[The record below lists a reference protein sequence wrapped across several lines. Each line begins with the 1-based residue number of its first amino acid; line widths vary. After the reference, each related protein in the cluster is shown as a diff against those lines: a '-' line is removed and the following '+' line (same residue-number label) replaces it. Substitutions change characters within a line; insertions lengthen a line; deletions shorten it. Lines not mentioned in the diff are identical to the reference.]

1 MFKCGHLRFALK
13 TGKPLGIMRERFGQ
27 DLDGHVASEFG
38 VVRLIHFSHF
48 PGTDLRDDFVRAEM
62 GASRER
68 HYLFPD
74 GTRRFQLFK
83 PVQHDIDLRSP
94 ALARW
99 A

>member
-1 MFKCGHLRFALK
+1 
-13 TGKPLGIMRERFGQ
+13 MRERFGQ

-83 PVQHDIDLRSP
+83 PVQHDIDLRGRLRLLVGLEHQKP
-94 ALARW
+94 LAIRGNVIVRK
-99 A
+99 